1 MQSNKQKNQY
11 TEFTS
16 CPCPCRVT
24 CDHGQF
30 LFPGFHVLSAKTTL
44 AHAMSAAAAST
55 GSVGPR
61 PSTGPGCAH
70 FVSGLDMSLPHTW
83 LFFRIYFLFPWK
95 RVSPSGPHSGRQ
107 ESCQGEGPAS
117 LWVPP
122 QARYEL
128 LQMSG
133 GTAAFGKRKF
143 QHPWA
148 LADIYMSFKNNI
160 LAVTVPRRKMG
171 PGLLGGGKQPRR
183 AREPGCS
190 PACACLH
197 VSIRGSGY
205 LVELGANLRLLP
217 RQACSSLQGGKRGMK
232 LEILLSSEEILSRNV
247 CTFPCFSQST
257 RIPKHPK

>member
-1 MQSNKQKNQY
+1 MCSVLRPCWHMPCLLLLPRRAVWALGLQQAQDAH
-11 TEFTS
+11 TS
-16 CPCPCRVT
+16 CLDWICLYRT
-24 CDHGQF
+24 HGFSLGYISFF
-30 LFPGFHVLSAKTTL
+30 L
-44 AHAMSAAAAST
+44 
-55 GSVGPR
+55 GS
-61 PSTGPGCAH
+61 
-70 FVSGLDMSLPHTW
+70 D
-83 LFFRIYFLFPWK
+83 
-95 RVSPSGPHSGRQ
+95 SPSGPHSGRQ